1 MNFLLR
7 TYAWLTLL
15 GRNGLINTIITKI
28 GFQPLDL
35 IYNDKAVLL
44 GMVYNFLP
52 FMVLPIYSVLVKID
66 KNLIEAA
73 EDLGAN
79 KTTVFSKV
87 IFPLSI
93 PGIMTG
99 ITIVFIPAVSTFIIS
114 SLLGGNKYNLIG
126 NLIEQQFRWTGDWH
140 FGSSMSIILMIF
152 ILITMAL
159 TSKFDKD
166 KEGGGED
173 YGKQRYKKT
182 IYILIFLFLYAPI
195 IVLIVFSFNNSKS
208 RGVWAGFTLKWY
220 IELFQDANILKALY
234 YTILIAVLSAIIS
247 TIIGTFA
254 AIGIS
259 NMPGISKKIVLN
271 LNYLPVLN
279 PDIVT
284 AVSLMVLFRFLRLD
298 FGFTTMLL
306 SHITFYCALCHIVGP
321 AKTKADE

>member
-1 MNFLLR
+1 VKMKKAAYPYIIWLGIFIVIPLLLILYFAFTTGDSQSLTTFKFSLDNFRRFFTPTYLKVLGRSVNIALISTILCLILGYPMAYIISKEKLSKRNTMILMFVIPMWMNFLLR

-15 GRNGLINTIITKI
+15 GRNGFINNLITKM
-28 GFQPLDL
+28 GLQPLDL

-79 KTTVFSKV
+79 KLRVFTKV

-93 PGIMTG
+93 PGIITG
-99 ITIVFIPAVSTFIIS
+99 IAMVFIPAVSTFIIS

-152 ILITMAL
+152 ILITMAF

-166 KEGGGED
+166 KEGGG
-173 YGKQRYKKT
+173 GG
-182 IYILIFLFLYAPI
+182 L
-195 IVLIVFSFNNSKS
+195 
-208 RGVWAGFTLKWY
+208 W
-220 IELFQDANILKALY
+220 
-234 YTILIAVLSAIIS
+234 
-247 TIIGTFA
+247 
-254 AIGIS
+254 
-259 NMPGISKKIVLN
+259 
-271 LNYLPVLN
+271 
-279 PDIVT
+279 
-284 AVSLMVLFRFLRLD
+284 
-298 FGFTTMLL
+298 
-306 SHITFYCALCHIVGP
+306 
-321 AKTKADE
+321 